1 MSGFGLLAIAG
12 AAGVGVD
19 ASFVLVPLVL
29 LPLVLA
35 VVVLLGGSSSVV
47 LLISAIAGI
56 GYAGLGIWN
65 YFWAA
70 AFEEANPGS
79 TEASGGAVSVT
90 FVLLALVIAL
100 WSLGAA
106 AIARGARSGEQQ
118 SG

>member
-47 LLISAIAGI
+47 LLFSAIAGI
-56 GYAGLGIWN
+56 GYAGPAMG
-65 YFWAA
+65 
-70 AFEEANPGS
+70 
-79 TEASGGAVSVT
+79 
-90 FVLLALVIAL
+90 
-100 WSLGAA
+100 
-106 AIARGARSGEQQ
+106 GEQQ
-118 SG
+118 SR